1 MEDVTRSVLAE
12 EILKRLDLE
21 NLCSVACVST
31 TLRSAVVSGVLPSLT
46 SLDLSVCPRFSSLT
60 SGKEMEIYRIFVS
73 LCEGFLSGRGNSESR
88 DAWLHRTQEPN
99 SELSPP

>member
-1 MEDVTRSVLAE
+1 MEEVTRSVLAE

-46 SLDLSVCPRFSSLT
+46 SLDLSVSLYD
-60 SGKEMEIYRIFVS
+60 SIEFQLLVERYEI
-73 LCEGFLSGRGNSESR
+73 
-88 DAWLHRTQEPN
+88 
-99 SELSPP
+99 

>member
-1 MEDVTRSVLAE
+1 MEEVTRSVLAE

-46 SLDLSVCPRFSSLT
+46 SLDLSVSFRFSQFYLLSL
-60 SGKEMEIYRIFVS
+60 ERDEIYRI
-73 LCEGFLSGRGNSESR
+73 LLGFLSGRGDSESR
-88 DAWLHRTQEPN
+88 DAWLYRTQ
-99 SELSPP
+99 